1 MHVKDIMSREVEV
14 IHSNIPLRAAAE
26 KMKNLDVGMLPV
38 RDADRLVGMLTDRDI
53 VIRGIAGGLDPSKTE
68 VKDVLTP
75 DVIYCFEDAEVGEAA
90 KLMQEKQIRRLIVLN
105 RDKRLAGIVSIGD
118 LAAETGSDKLAGET
132 VKRVSQ

>member
-1 MHVKDIMSREVEV
+1 MQVKEIMNREVEV
-14 IHSNIPLRAAAE
+14 IHANIPLRAAAE
-26 KMKNLDVGMLPV
+26 KMKTLDVGMLPV

-53 VIRGIAGGLDPSKTE
+53 VIRGIAGGLDISKTE
-68 VKDVLTP
+68 VKDVITP

-105 RDKRLAGIVSIGD
+105 RDKRLAGILSIGD
-118 LAAETGSDKLAGET
+118 LAGQSGSDKLAGET